1 MAVSDELRADFRQ
14 IKGSIGLTRGI
25 LDTAAQKA
33 AEATRQE
40 ERRRVMLGL
49 DRSGRRA
56 KGPSASYRKRKAS
69 IIAGKKPRK
78 DSIDGKPYRKTRFAA
93 TSVQDVGRLSGRT
106 LFERTARAVKGKS
119 KWDGKKIELQYVI
132 GFASPRSHRV
142 AELLRRRG
150 LDMYGPAKPGTKA
163 GREELQAVT
172 DVVTGLINNAVTGRI
187 TQRRVQ

>member
-69 IIAGKKPRK
+69 IIAGKKPKK
-78 DSIDGKPYRKTRFAA
+78 DSIDGKTYRKTRYAA
-93 TSVQDVGRLSGRT
+93 TSAGNVGRLSGRT
-106 LFERTARAVKGKS
+106 LFERTARSVKGKS
-119 KWDGKKIELQYVI
+119 RWDGKKIELQYVI
-132 GFASPRSHRV
+132 GFASPRSARV
-142 AELLRRRG
+142 AELLRSRG
-150 LDMYGPAKPGTKA
+150 LDMYGPARPGTKA
-163 GREELQAVT
+163 GREELKAVEE
-172 DVVTGLINNAVTGRI
+172 VVGGVINNAVKGRI
-187 TQRRVQ
+187 TQRRVS